1 MRVTILSILL
11 VIIHVLETTIFQN
24 IRIGGIAPNF
34 MIMIIVSF
42 ALLRGCKEGVL
53 IGVLAGFLHDVSF
66 SSTMGLTIITYA
78 LIGYGCG
85 KFNKDFYRENFI
97 IPFFCTLGSS
107 LFSSAITML
116 SFVLHGKVNIL
127 FFLKSI
133 IIPELIYT
141 VTLSLV
147 VYQLM
152 YLINEKI
159 EEHEKKTRNIF

>member
-1 MRVTILSILL
+1 MRITILSILL
-11 VIIHVLETTIFQN
+11 VAIHILETTIFQN

-34 MIMIIVSF
+34 TIMIIVSF
-42 ALLRGCKEGVL
+42 ALLRGCKEGTI
-53 IGVLAGFLHDVSF
+53 IGMLAGLLHDVSF
-66 SSTMGLTIITYA
+66 SSTIGLTVITYA

-107 LFSSAITML
+107 LFASAVTMI
-116 SFVLHGKVNIL
+116 SFILYGKVRIL

-152 YLINEKI
+152 YIINEKI